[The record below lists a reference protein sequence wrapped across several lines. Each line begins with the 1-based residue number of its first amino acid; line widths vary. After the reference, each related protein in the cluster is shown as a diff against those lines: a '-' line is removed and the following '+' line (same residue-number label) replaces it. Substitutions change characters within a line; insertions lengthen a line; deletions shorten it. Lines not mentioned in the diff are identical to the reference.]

1 MSRLTNF
8 NSDLNVNGYIRAK
21 GIYIDGKLVKPGEG
35 GGEGGLSVDDL
46 TSDSGSITAKES
58 NGKVS
63 LDLNSEI
70 TDKIDKAVSDS
81 ADAKTTAATALSS
94 ANDAATNANT
104 ALNASESL
112 ATQINEINSQLTSV
126 NSDISEIKTLIEDSK
141 SAIVTVTP
149 RGIIIDGST
158 ADTDV
163 TSESV
168 WDKATKGIP
177 VVYKFLLGEYEYYGY
192 ATSIY
197 KNSNDNTYSVRGHT
211 IVPQLDGTITDVQFV
226 HENSTTT
233 LKYYPNFD
241 KLKKL
246 LINDEGKIDPS
257 NLPSYVDDVVEGV
270 YADGVFYTDDTHN
283 TTITPE
289 TSKIY
294 IDTNTNTT
302 YRYSGNQYVPLNDV
316 NSELFS
322 KVEQLTTDQAALN
335 DAVASKVDKSEV
347 DSLQSTINTQAEQ
360 IAALQEE
367 LIGQNASVSVSISP
381 TNFLKYTQQNVTLTA
396 SISYKGKTSD
406 QIKDK
411 VIGTINFTGDQP
423 TSFNGVTSKSLS
435 KSVANTN
442 KNNISGSAT
451 ITYQGVTFGPYTRTA
466 YAQYPVY
473 SGVSSDSEKN
483 NTVDLSI
490 MSARSSAAGT
500 YTGTAANGQYFYLIY
515 PSSMP
520 DIKSAKEG
528 GFDVPM
534 SYIGIINKNQATNND
549 DDPIE
554 EVEYKIYRSSNAYS
568 AGSYNIVI
576 S

>member
-1 MSRLTNF
+1 MVRLTNF

-21 GIYIDGKLVKPGEG
+21 GIYIDGRLVKPGE

-63 LDLNSEI
+63 LDLSSDLNS
-70 TDKIDKAVSDS
+70 KIDKASSDATEAKQS
-81 ADAKTTAATALSS
+81 ASTAKSTA
-94 ANDAATNANT
+94 DEAARNANT
-104 ALNASESL
+104 ALNTSESL
-112 ATQINEINSQLTSV
+112 VTQINEINSQLTSV
-126 NSDISEIKTLIEDSK
+126 NSNISDIQNLINDSK

-149 RGIIIDGST
+149 RGNVSDGST
-158 ADTDV
+158 GDTDA

-168 WDKATKGIP
+168 WDKATQGIP
-177 VVYKFLLGEYEYYGY
+177 VVYKFLLGKYEYYAY

-197 KNSNDNTYSVRGHT
+197 KNTVDNTYSVRGHT
-211 IVPQLDGTITDVQFV
+211 IVPLLDGSITDVHFL
-226 HENSTTT
+226 HEGSTIT

-241 KLKKL
+241 RLKL
-246 LINDEGKIDPS
+246 LNINTEGIIDPA

-270 YADGVFYTDDTHN
+270 YSDGVFYTDDTLG
-283 TTITPE
+283 TEITPE

-294 IDTNTNTT
+294 IDTHTNTT
-302 YRYSGNQYVPLNDV
+302 YRYSGNQYIPLNDV
-316 NSELFS
+316 NSELTK
-322 KVEQLTTDQAALN
+322 KVDQLTADQASLN
-335 DAVASKVDKSEV
+335 DAIANKVDQSEV

-367 LIGQNASVSVSISP
+367 LIGQNATVNVSISP
-381 TNFLKYTQQNVTLTA
+381 SNFLKYTQQNITLTA

-423 TSFNGVTSKSLS
+423 TSFNGVTSKSIS
-435 KSVANTN
+435 KSVLNTN
-442 KNNISGSAT
+442 KDNISGSAT

-473 SGVSSDSEKN
+473 SGVSSNSQKN
-483 NTVDLSI
+483 DTTYLSI

-500 YTGTAANGQYFYLIY
+500 YTGTAVDGQYFYLMY
-515 PSSMP
+515 PSTMP

-534 SYIGIINKNQATNND
+534 SYIGNTIINQDTNNED
-549 DDPIE
+549 SPVE
-554 EVEYKIYRSSNAYS
+554 EVEYKIYRSTNAYS
-568 AGSYNIVI
+568 AGTYNIVI

>member
-1 MSRLTNF
+1 MVRLTNF

-21 GIYIDGKLVKPGEG
+21 GIYIDGRLVKPGE

-63 LDLNSEI
+63 LDLSSDLNS
-70 TDKIDKAVSDS
+70 KIDKASSDATEAKQS
-81 ADAKTTAATALSS
+81 ASTAKSTA
-94 ANDAATNANT
+94 DEAARNANT
-104 ALNASESL
+104 ALNTSESL
-112 ATQINEINSQLTSV
+112 VTQINEINSQLTSV
-126 NSDISEIKTLIEDSK
+126 NSNISDIQNLINDSK
-141 SAIVTVTP
+141 AAIVTVTP
-149 RGIIIDGST
+149 RGNVSDGST
-158 ADTDV
+158 GDTDA

-168 WDKATKGIP
+168 WDKATQGIP
-177 VVYKFLLGEYEYYGY
+177 VVYKFLLGKYEYYAY

-197 KNSNDNTYSVRGHT
+197 KNTVDNTYSVRGHT
-211 IVPQLDGTITDVQFV
+211 IVPLLDGSITDVHFL
-226 HENSTTT
+226 HEGSTIT

-241 KLKKL
+241 RLKL
-246 LINDEGKIDPS
+246 LNINTEGIIDPA

-270 YADGVFYTDDTHN
+270 YSDGVFYTDDTLG
-283 TTITPE
+283 TEITPE

-294 IDTNTNTT
+294 IDTHTNTT
-302 YRYSGNQYVPLNDV
+302 YRYSGNQYIPLNDV
-316 NSELFS
+316 NSELTK
-322 KVEQLTTDQAALN
+322 KVDQLTADQASLN
-335 DAVASKVDKSEV
+335 DAIANKVDQSEV

-367 LIGQNASVSVSISP
+367 LIGQNATVNVSISP
-381 TNFLKYTQQNVTLTA
+381 SNFLKYTQQNITLTA
-396 SISYKGKTSD
+396 SISYNGKTSD

-423 TSFNGVTSKSLS
+423 TSFNGVTSKSIS
-435 KSVANTN
+435 KSVLNTN
-442 KNNISGSAT
+442 KDNISGSAT

-473 SGVSSDSEKN
+473 SGVSSNSQKN
-483 NTVDLSI
+483 DTTYLSI

-500 YTGTAANGQYFYLIY
+500 YTGTAVDGQYFYLMY
-515 PSSMP
+515 PSTMP

-534 SYIGIINKNQATNND
+534 SYIGNTIINQDTNNED
-549 DDPIE
+549 SPVE
-554 EVEYKIYRSSNAYS
+554 EVEYKIYRSTNAYS
-568 AGSYNIVI
+568 AGTYNIVI

>member
-1 MSRLTNF
+1 MVRLTNF

-21 GIYIDGKLVKPGEG
+21 GIYIDGRLVKPGE

-63 LDLNSEI
+63 LDLSSDLNS
-70 TDKIDKAVSDS
+70 KIDKASSDATEAKQS
-81 ADAKTTAATALSS
+81 ASTAKSTA
-94 ANDAATNANT
+94 DEAARNANT
-104 ALNASESL
+104 ALNTSESL
-112 ATQINEINSQLTSV
+112 VTQINEINSQLTSV
-126 NSDISEIKTLIEDSK
+126 NSNISDIQNLINDSK

-149 RGIIIDGST
+149 RGNVLDGST
-158 ADTDV
+158 GDTDA

-168 WDKATKGIP
+168 WDKATQGIP
-177 VVYKFLLGEYEYYGY
+177 VVYKFLLGKYEYYAY

-197 KNSNDNTYSVRGHT
+197 KNTVENTYSVRGHT
-211 IVPQLDGTITDVQFV
+211 IVPLLDGSITDVHFL
-226 HENSTTT
+226 HEGSTIT

-241 KLKKL
+241 RLKL
-246 LINDEGKIDPS
+246 LNINTEGIIDPA

-270 YADGVFYTDDTHN
+270 YSDGVFYTDDTLG
-283 TTITPE
+283 TEITPE

-294 IDTNTNTT
+294 IDTHTNTT
-302 YRYSGNQYVPLNDV
+302 YRYSGNQYIPLNDV
-316 NSELFS
+316 NSELTK
-322 KVEQLTTDQAALN
+322 KVDQLTADQASLN
-335 DAVASKVDKSEV
+335 DAIANKVDQSEV

-367 LIGQNASVSVSISP
+367 LIGQNATVNVSISP
-381 TNFLKYTQQNVTLTA
+381 SNFLKYTQQNITLTA
-396 SISYKGKTSD
+396 SISYNGKTSD

-423 TSFNGVTSKSLS
+423 TSFNGVTSKSIS
-435 KSVANTN
+435 KSVLNTN
-442 KNNISGSAT
+442 KDNISGSAT

-473 SGVSSDSEKN
+473 SGVSSNSQKN
-483 NTVDLSI
+483 DTTYLSI

-500 YTGTAANGQYFYLIY
+500 YTGTAVDGQYFYLMY
-515 PSSMP
+515 PSTMP

-534 SYIGIINKNQATNND
+534 SYIGNTIINQDTNNED
-549 DDPIE
+549 SPVE
-554 EVEYKIYRSSNAYS
+554 EVEYKIYRSTNAYS
-568 AGSYNIVI
+568 AGTYNIVI

>member
-1 MSRLTNF
+1 MVRLTNF

-21 GIYIDGKLVKPGEG
+21 GIYIDGRLVKPGE

-63 LDLNSEI
+63 LDLSSDLNS
-70 TDKIDKAVSDS
+70 KIDKASSDATEAKQS
-81 ADAKTTAATALSS
+81 ASTAKSTA
-94 ANDAATNANT
+94 DEAARNANT
-104 ALNASESL
+104 ALNTSESL

-126 NSDISEIKTLIEDSK
+126 NSNISDIQNLINDSK
-141 SAIVTVTP
+141 AAIVTVTP
-149 RGIIIDGST
+149 RGYVIDGST
-158 ADTDV
+158 VDADA

-168 WDKATKGIP
+168 YDKETQGIP
-177 VVYKFLLGEYEYYGY
+177 VVYKFLLGKYEYYAY

-197 KNSNDNTYSVRGHT
+197 KNTVDNIYSVRGHT
-211 IVPQLDGTITDVQFV
+211 IVPLLDGPIANVHFLHEGSTI
-226 HENSTTT
+226 T

-241 KLKKL
+241 RLKL
-246 LINDEGKIDPS
+246 LNINTEGIIDPA

-270 YADGVFYTDDTHN
+270 YSDGVFYTNDTLGKE
-283 TTITPE
+283 ITPE

-294 IDTNTNTT
+294 IDTHTNTT
-302 YRYSGNQYVPLNDV
+302 YRYSGNQYIPLNDV
-316 NSELFS
+316 NSELTK
-322 KVEQLTTDQAALN
+322 KVDQLTADQASLN
-335 DAVASKVDKSEV
+335 DAIANKVDQSEV

-367 LIGQNASVSVSISP
+367 LIGQNATVNVSISP
-381 TNFLKYTQQNVTLTA
+381 SNFLKYTQQNITLTA

-423 TSFNGVTSKSLS
+423 TSFNGVTSKSIS
-435 KSVANTN
+435 KSVLNTN
-442 KNNISGSAT
+442 KDNISGSAT

-473 SGVSSDSEKN
+473 SGVSSNSQKN
-483 NTVDLSI
+483 DTTYLSI

-500 YTGTAANGQYFYLIY
+500 YTGTAVDGQYFYLMY
-515 PSSMP
+515 PSTMP

-534 SYIGIINKNQATNND
+534 SYIGNTIINQDTNNED
-549 DDPIE
+549 SPIE
-554 EVEYKIYRSSNAYS
+554 EVEYKIYRSTNAYS
-568 AGSYNIVI
+568 AGTYNIVI

>member
-1 MSRLTNF
+1 MVRLTNF

-21 GIYIDGKLVKPGEG
+21 GIYIDGRLVKPGE

-63 LDLNSEI
+63 LDLSSDLNS
-70 TDKIDKAVSDS
+70 KIDKASSDATEAKQS
-81 ADAKTTAATALSS
+81 ASTAKSTA
-94 ANDAATNANT
+94 DEAARNANT
-104 ALNASESL
+104 ALNTSESL
-112 ATQINEINSQLTSV
+112 VTQINEINSQLTSV
-126 NSDISEIKTLIEDSK
+126 NSNISDIQNLINDSK

-149 RGIIIDGST
+149 RGNVFDGST
-158 ADTDV
+158 GDTDA

-168 WDKATKGIP
+168 WDKATQGIP
-177 VVYKFLLGEYEYYGY
+177 VVYKFLLGKYEYYAY

-197 KNSNDNTYSVRGHT
+197 KNTVENTYSVRGHT
-211 IVPQLDGTITDVQFV
+211 IVPLLDGSITDVHFL
-226 HENSTTT
+226 HEGSTIT

-241 KLKKL
+241 RLKL
-246 LINDEGKIDPS
+246 LNINTEGIIDPA

-270 YADGVFYTDDTHN
+270 YSDGVFYTDDTLG
-283 TTITPE
+283 TEITPE

-294 IDTNTNTT
+294 IDTHTNTT
-302 YRYSGNQYVPLNDV
+302 YRYSGNQYIPLNDV
-316 NSELFS
+316 NSELTK
-322 KVEQLTTDQAALN
+322 KVDQLTADQASLN
-335 DAVASKVDKSEV
+335 DAIANKVDQSEV

-367 LIGQNASVSVSISP
+367 LIGQNATVNVSISP
-381 TNFLKYTQQNVTLTA
+381 SNFLKYTQQNITLTA

-423 TSFNGVTSKSLS
+423 TSFNGVTSKSIS
-435 KSVANTN
+435 KSVLNTN
-442 KNNISGSAT
+442 KDNISGSAT

-473 SGVSSDSEKN
+473 SGVSSNSQKN
-483 NTVDLSI
+483 DTTYLSI

-500 YTGTAANGQYFYLIY
+500 YTGTAVDGQYFYLMY
-515 PSSMP
+515 PSTMP

-534 SYIGIINKNQATNND
+534 SYIGNTIINQDTNNED
-549 DDPIE
+549 SPVE
-554 EVEYKIYRSSNAYS
+554 EVEYKIYRSTNAYS
-568 AGSYNIVI
+568 AGTYNIVI

>member
-1 MSRLTNF
+1 MVRLTNF

-21 GIYIDGKLVKPGEG
+21 GIYIDGRLVKPGE

-63 LDLNSEI
+63 LDLSSDLNS
-70 TDKIDKAVSDS
+70 KIDKASSDATEAKQS
-81 ADAKTTAATALSS
+81 ASTAKSTA
-94 ANDAATNANT
+94 DEAARNANT
-104 ALNASESL
+104 ALNTSESL
-112 ATQINEINSQLTSV
+112 VTQINEINSQLTSV
-126 NSDISEIKTLIEDSK
+126 NSNISDIQNLINDSK

-149 RGIIIDGST
+149 RGNVSDGST
-158 ADTDV
+158 GDTDA

-168 WDKATKGIP
+168 WDKATQGIP
-177 VVYKFLLGEYEYYGY
+177 VVYKFLLGKYEYYAY

-197 KNSNDNTYSVRGHT
+197 KNTVENTYSVRGHT
-211 IVPQLDGTITDVQFV
+211 IVPLLDGSITDVHFL
-226 HENSTTT
+226 HEGSTIT

-241 KLKKL
+241 RLKL
-246 LINDEGKIDPS
+246 LNINTEGIIDPA

-270 YADGVFYTDDTHN
+270 YSDGVFYTDDTLG
-283 TTITPE
+283 TEITPE

-294 IDTNTNTT
+294 IDTHTNTT
-302 YRYSGNQYVPLNDV
+302 YRYSGNQYIPLNDV
-316 NSELFS
+316 NSELTK
-322 KVEQLTTDQAALN
+322 KVDQLTADQASLN
-335 DAVASKVDKSEV
+335 DAIANKVDQSEV

-367 LIGQNASVSVSISP
+367 LIGQNATVNVSISP
-381 TNFLKYTQQNVTLTA
+381 SNFLKYTQQNITLTA
-396 SISYKGKTSD
+396 SISYNGKTSD

-423 TSFNGVTSKSLS
+423 TSFNGVTSKSIS
-435 KSVANTN
+435 KSVLNTN
-442 KNNISGSAT
+442 KDNISGSAT

-473 SGVSSDSEKN
+473 SGVSSNSQKN
-483 NTVDLSI
+483 DTTYLSI

-500 YTGTAANGQYFYLIY
+500 YTGTAVDGQYFYLMY
-515 PSSMP
+515 PSTMP

-534 SYIGIINKNQATNND
+534 SYIGNTIINQDTNNED
-549 DDPIE
+549 SPIE
-554 EVEYKIYRSSNAYS
+554 EVEYKIYRSTNAYS
-568 AGSYNIVI
+568 AGTYNIVI

>member
-1 MSRLTNF
+1 MVRLTNF

-21 GIYIDGKLVKPGEG
+21 GIYIDGRLVKPGE

-63 LDLNSEI
+63 LDLSSDLNS
-70 TDKIDKAVSDS
+70 KIDKASSDATEAKQS
-81 ADAKTTAATALSS
+81 ASTAKSTA
-94 ANDAATNANT
+94 DEAARNANT
-104 ALNASESL
+104 ALNTSESL
-112 ATQINEINSQLTSV
+112 VTQINEINSQLTSV
-126 NSDISEIKTLIEDSK
+126 NSNISDIQNLINDSK

-149 RGIIIDGST
+149 RGNVSDGST
-158 ADTDV
+158 GDTDA

-168 WDKATKGIP
+168 WDKATQGIP
-177 VVYKFLLGEYEYYGY
+177 VVYKFLLGKYEYYAY

-197 KNSNDNTYSVRGHT
+197 KNTVDNTYSVRGHT
-211 IVPQLDGTITDVQFV
+211 IVPLLDGSITDVHFL
-226 HENSTTT
+226 HEGSTIT

-241 KLKKL
+241 RLKL
-246 LINDEGKIDPS
+246 LNINTEGIIDPA

-270 YADGVFYTDDTHN
+270 YSDGVFYTDDTLG
-283 TTITPE
+283 TEITPE

-294 IDTNTNTT
+294 IDTHTNTT
-302 YRYSGNQYVPLNDV
+302 YRYSGNQYIPLNDV
-316 NSELFS
+316 NSELTK
-322 KVEQLTTDQAALN
+322 KVDQLTADQASLN
-335 DAVASKVDKSEV
+335 DAIANKVDQSEV

-367 LIGQNASVSVSISP
+367 LIGQNATVNVSISP
-381 TNFLKYTQQNVTLTA
+381 SNFLKYTQQNITLTA
-396 SISYKGKTSD
+396 SISYNGKTSD

-423 TSFNGVTSKSLS
+423 TSFNGVTSKSIS
-435 KSVANTN
+435 KSVLNTN
-442 KNNISGSAT
+442 KDNISGSAT

-473 SGVSSDSEKN
+473 SGVSSNSQKN
-483 NTVDLSI
+483 DTTYLSI

-500 YTGTAANGQYFYLIY
+500 YTGTAVDGQYFYLMY
-515 PSSMP
+515 PSTMP

-534 SYIGIINKNQATNND
+534 SYIGNTIINQDTNNED
-549 DDPIE
+549 SPIE
-554 EVEYKIYRSSNAYS
+554 EVEYKIYRSTNAYS
-568 AGSYNIVI
+568 AGTYNIVI